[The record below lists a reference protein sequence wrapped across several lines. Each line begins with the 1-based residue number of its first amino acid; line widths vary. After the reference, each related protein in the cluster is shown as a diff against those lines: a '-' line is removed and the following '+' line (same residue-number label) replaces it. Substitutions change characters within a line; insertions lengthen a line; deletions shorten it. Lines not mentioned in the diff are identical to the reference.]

1 MISRASKILIIV
13 LVGGFPALCSMGL
26 IPCCAYGPSAVESS
40 CCCQNQDLETPLDG
54 SALPGD
60 HQDTCICNLGFFA
73 IQSSSVSLDTPAVGS
88 SFDLSQWDHRDTGQQ
103 QVHGPHASGFCL
115 SGRAMRVQLSS
126 LLC

>member
-26 IPCCAYGPSAVESS
+26 IPCCAYGPSAAESS

-60 HQDTCICNLGFFA
+60 YQYTCICNLGFFA
-73 IQSSSVSLDTPAVGS
+73 IQSSSVSPGAPAAGS
-88 SFDLSQWDHRDTGQQ
+88 SSDLSRWDLNDSGQQ
-103 QVHGPHASGFCL
+103 QVHDPRACGFCL
-115 SGRAMRVQLSS
+115 SGRAIRMQLSS